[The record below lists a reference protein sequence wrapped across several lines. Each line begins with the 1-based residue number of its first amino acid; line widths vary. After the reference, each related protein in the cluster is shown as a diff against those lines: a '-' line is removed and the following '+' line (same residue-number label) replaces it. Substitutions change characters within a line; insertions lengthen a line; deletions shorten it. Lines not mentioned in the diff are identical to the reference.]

1 MFNKSSLKSPPESSF
16 RRIFIYNS
24 NMTISRHKVPLW
36 TTVTSAGILIL
47 LLLTTSPI
55 DKAIYAVAFFA
66 LVLVFMISLGYL
78 VVGLQN
84 GRVAQKSRY
93 RIAAI
98 SLLILSLLMLRSTQS
113 LNWQDAVI
121 LLLIG
126 FGLVFY
132 ISRRS

>member
-1 MFNKSSLKSPPESSF
+1 MLISTHKTSF
-16 RRIFIYNS
+16 
-24 NMTISRHKVPLW
+24 W
-36 TTVTSAGILIL
+36 ATVISAGGVVL
-47 LLLTTSPI
+47 LLLSTSPI
-55 DKAIYAVAFFA
+55 DKAIYAVAFFG

-84 GRVAQKSRY
+84 GRVVPKNRY
-93 RIAAI
+93 RIAAV
-98 SLLILSLLMLRSTQS
+98 SLLTLSLLMLRSTQS
-113 LNWQDAVI
+113 LSWQDAVI

>member
-1 MFNKSSLKSPPESSF
+1 MLISAHKTSF
-16 RRIFIYNS
+16 
-24 NMTISRHKVPLW
+24 W
-36 TTVTSAGILIL
+36 TTALSASGLVF

-55 DKAIYAVAFFA
+55 DKAIYAVAFFG

-78 VVGLQN
+78 VVNLQN
-84 GRVAQKSRY
+84 GRVAPKSRY
-93 RIAAI
+93 RIAAV
-98 SLLILSLLMLRSTQS
+98 SLLILSLLMFRSTQS